1 MSAKEVPGF
10 ANVLFSLLE
19 VHLLSD
25 GIGLITHR
33 GLLGSDGDWGA
44 LWGSGERWR
53 GSYESLP

>member
-1 MSAKEVPGF
+1 VRAKEVPGF

-19 VHLLSD
+19 GHLLSD

-44 LWGSGERWR
+44 
-53 GSYESLP
+53 